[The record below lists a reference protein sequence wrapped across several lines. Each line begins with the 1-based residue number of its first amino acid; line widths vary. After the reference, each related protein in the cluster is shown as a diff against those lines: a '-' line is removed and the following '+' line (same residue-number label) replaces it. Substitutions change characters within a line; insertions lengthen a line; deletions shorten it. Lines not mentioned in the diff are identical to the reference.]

1 MQTVSESGKEVSPSK
16 GQQVPSRQDGGSAPD
31 EPTQRHQIG
40 EMQAREGSAL
50 ARQSQN
56 PLTLLQR
63 LSDEMDELFGS
74 LFYGRPLRRQGLP
87 EVALMW
93 APEVELSEQ
102 DHQLRVRVDIPGVS
116 KDDIHVDVQDRVLV
130 VEGER
135 REERSEVDEQRGWRR
150 TERRYGNFYRAIPL
164 PDGAEGEKAE
174 ARMKDGV
181 LEITIPLNENKSSR
195 RLEIK
200 Q

>member
-1 MQTVSESGKEVSPSK
+1 MQTTSESGTDVRPSK
-16 GQQVPSRQDGGSAPD
+16 GQSVAPPQDGGSAPD
-31 EPTQRHQIG
+31 GQTQRQQGG

-56 PLTLLQR
+56 PLTMLQR

-74 LFYGRPLRRQGLP
+74 LFYGRPLRRQGRS
-87 EVALMW
+87 EVALLW

-102 DHQLRVRVDIPGVS
+102 DHQLRVRVDLPGVS

-130 VEGER
+130 IEGER
-135 REERSEVDEQRGWRR
+135 REERSEADEQRGWRR

-164 PDGAEGEKAE
+164 PDGADGEKAE

-181 LEITIPLNENKSSR
+181 LEITVPLSENKSSR
-195 RLEIK
+195 RLDIK

>member
-1 MQTVSESGKEVSPSK
+1 
-16 GQQVPSRQDGGSAPD
+16 
-31 EPTQRHQIG
+31 
-40 EMQAREGSAL
+40 MQAREGSTL
-50 ARQSQN
+50 SRQSAN
-56 PLTLLQR
+56 PLTMLQR

-74 LFYGRPLRRQGLP
+74 MFYGRPLRRQGRSEATL
-87 EVALMW
+87 LW

-102 DHQLRVRVDIPGVS
+102 DHQLRVRVDLPGVS

-130 VEGER
+130 IEGER

-164 PDGAEGEKAE
+164 PDGADGEKAE

-181 LEITIPLNENKSSR
+181 LEITVPLSENKSSR